1 KKINRFS
8 CKLVHCLVKYT
19 LTMKQPIL
27 NKKKEGHK
35 EELLPVFNRQLF
47 GKPYCYLFGI
57 FFGKLIVSKTGKRE
71 D

>member
-1 KKINRFS
+1 
-8 CKLVHCLVKYT
+8 
-19 LTMKQPIL
+19 MKQKIL

-47 GKPYCYLFGI
+47 GKPYCYLFRI
-57 FFGKLIVSKTGKRE
+57 FFGKLKVSKTGKRE